1 MKIIFFGT
9 PDFAVPSLELLLKNA
24 HFEVKGVVTQ
34 PDKRRG
40 RGKEMIPSAI
50 KKVALKHDL
59 PIWQPVNIKKDQDT
73 LDQIKGF
80 NPDAFVVVAYGQ
92 ILSQKILDI
101 PSLVCLNLHG
111 SILPKYRGAAPIQW
125 CLYNGERETGNTTM
139 VMDRGMDTG
148 AMLLTKK
155 IPINLLDNANQL
167 GENLAYMGA
176 DLIIDTL
183 LKLENKEISPIPQ
196 DNIQATY
203 APLIQKSDYELDWS
217 RGALQLHNQIRGF
230 YPHCY
235 SYFRHKQLKIIE
247 TIPLKEEYFSEFPEE
262 YQALKLQ
269 LDNISSLEGKPSE
282 IVAILK
288 KWGAVIQTGSGYLLL
303 KQVQLSGKKPQSGWD
318 FVNGNHLQIGEF
330 LVNS

>member
-9 PDFAVPSLELLLKNA
+9 PDFAVPSLELLLKNP

-50 KKVALKHDL
+50 KKVALRHDL

-235 SYFRHKQLKIIE
+235 SYFRYKQLKIIE